1 MSPRDDHGQRSV
13 LPPRSDGAGGR
24 RGAGRIGARLLAT
37 YVPTVLLVVT
47 IVFALPRAMPG
58 DPLGALQDPASGVF
72 VDDAQTRANLR
83 AYYGL
88 DRPLTDQYVNYLESL
103 TRGDLGWSIA
113 RQEPVT
119 SLIGQHLP
127 WTLLLVGVSLT
138 LAAGLSFVAGV
149 AAAWRRGRRSD
160 RTLVTALTALN
171 AVPEYAMAVT
181 LLILFGVVMPVLPLY
196 GARTTFGEYGSW
208 LAEAGD
214 VAAHLVLPATALTLS
229 LIGSKFLL
237 VRNTMV
243 STLGQDYMV
252 LARAKGL
259 PERML
264 KYRHA
269 GRNALLPFLT
279 VVGIQTGFAVSGAV
293 FVESVFAYPG
303 MGSLILGAVETR
315 DYPVLEASFLV
326 LAAVVLTV
334 NLLLESVYARVD
346 PRVGRP

>member
-1 MSPRDDHGQRSV
+1 M
-13 LPPRSDGAGGR
+13 SDGRPHGKRRHRRARGR
-24 RGAGRIGARLLAT
+24 TAARVLAT
-37 YVPTVLLVVT
+37 YVPTLLLVVT
-47 IVFALPRAMPG
+47 IIFLLPRAMPG
-58 DPLGALQDPASGVF
+58 DPLGALQDPSSGVF

-88 DRPLTDQYVNYLESL
+88 DRPLPTQYAGYLGSL
-103 TRGDLGWSIA
+103 ARGDLGWSIA
-113 RQEPVT
+113 RQEPVS

-138 LAAGLSFVAGV
+138 LAAGLSFIAGV

-160 RTLVTALTALN
+160 RTLMTALTALN
-171 AVPEYAMAVT
+171 AVPEYALAVT
-181 LLILFGVVMPVLPLY
+181 LLILFGVVVPILPLY
-196 GARTTFGEYGSW
+196 GAQTTFAQHGSW
-208 LAEAGD
+208 LAEIGD
-214 VAAHLVLPATALTLS
+214 VGAHLVLPAAALTLS
-229 LIGSKFLL
+229 LMGSKFLL

-279 VVGIQTGFAVSGAV
+279 VVGIQAGFAVSGAI

-303 MGSLILGAVETR
+303 MGSLILSAVETR

-326 LAAVVLTV
+326 LASVVLAV
-334 NLLLESVYARVD
+334 NVALEFVYTRVD
-346 PRVGRP
+346 PRVSRA

>member
-1 MSPRDDHGQRSV
+1 M
-13 LPPRSDGAGGR
+13 
-24 RGAGRIGARLLAT
+24 LAT
-37 YVPTVLLVVT
+37 YVPTLLLVVT
-47 IVFALPRAMPG
+47 IIFLLPRAMPG
-58 DPLGALQDPASGVF
+58 DPLGALQDPSSGVF

-88 DRPLTDQYVNYLESL
+88 DRPLPTQYAGYLGSL
-103 TRGDLGWSIA
+103 ARGDLGWSIA
-113 RQEPVT
+113 RQEPVS

-138 LAAGLSFVAGV
+138 LAAGLSFIAGV

-160 RTLVTALTALN
+160 RTLMTALTALN
-171 AVPEYAMAVT
+171 AVPEYALAVT
-181 LLILFGVVMPVLPLY
+181 LLILFGVVVPILPLY
-196 GARTTFGEYGSW
+196 GAQTTFAQHGSW
-208 LAEAGD
+208 LAEIGD
-214 VAAHLVLPATALTLS
+214 VGAHLVLPAAALTLS
-229 LIGSKFLL
+229 LMGSKFLL

-279 VVGIQTGFAVSGAV
+279 VVGIQAGFAVSGAI

-303 MGSLILGAVETR
+303 MGSLILSAVETR

-326 LAAVVLTV
+326 LASVVLAV
-334 NLLLESVYARVD
+334 NVALEFVYTRVD
-346 PRVGRP
+346 PRVSRA